1 MAALLSSPIASAGSS
16 SRHRALADE
25 AETLGHLADAAREYE
40 AAWQEERAPELLY
53 RLGIVRRKLRE
64 YAKAKEAFRGYLR
77 AAPDGALR
85 DEVERQLVKLAV
97 LAEAQQEEA
106 APQRRRANATPKPA
120 AKVPAGSE
128 AAKAAPTVAPP
139 EPATRPPEPVEPPAR
154 EPEAAAPSA
163 GVEAPRAPLEAPRAG
178 VEAPHAP
185 LEVPRAAPRAA
196 PRASIEAPRPALVAP
211 RAQDLPARSARA
223 APWLAAGAAVAA
235 GAGAAFWWDGSRV
248 SRELDARFAAGELAA
263 ADAPR
268 YARARN
274 EAIAG
279 RVLVAAALA
288 LAGTA
293 LVLW

>member
-1 MAALLSSPIASAGSS
+1 MAALLSSPIAAAGSS

-77 AAPDGALR
+77 VAPGGALK
-85 DEVERQLVKLAV
+85 DEVERQLVKLSV
-97 LAEAQQEEA
+97 LMEAQQEEA
-106 APQRRRANATPKPA
+106 APERRRGQRPA
-120 AKVPAGSE
+120 AAAKRPAGSV
-128 AAKAAPTVAPP
+128 AAKAAPAAAVPGPATLEPPTPERTAPLAVVL
-139 EPATRPPEPVEPPAR
+139 EPATRSPEPAEPSAR
-154 EPEAAAPSA
+154 APETAAPRA
-163 GVEAPRAPLEAPRAG
+163 ALGTLEAPRPGVEAPRAALEAPRAQ
-178 VEAPHAP
+178 
-185 LEVPRAAPRAA
+185 EVPA
-196 PRASIEAPRPALVAP
+196 RP
-211 RAQDLPARSARA
+211 ARA

-235 GAGAAFWWDGSRV
+235 GAGAAFWWDGARK
-248 SRELDARFAAGELAA
+248 SRELDARFAAGELVA

>member
-1 MAALLSSPIASAGSS
+1 VRHTGIVLAMAALLCSPIAAAGSS
-16 SRHRALADE
+16 SRHRARADE

-64 YAKAKEAFRGYLR
+64 FAKAKEAFRGYLR
-77 AAPDGALR
+77 VAPDGALK

-97 LAEAQQEEA
+97 LMEAQQEEA
-106 APQRRRANATPKPA
+106 APQRRSQRPSAPAKPA
-120 AKVPAGSE
+120 AKLPAGSE
-128 AAKAAPTVAPP
+128 AAAKAAALP
-139 EPATRPPEPVEPPAR
+139 EPATLEPPTPERAAPQAVVLEPAPRPPDPPAR
-154 EPEAAAPSA
+154 APETA
-163 GVEAPRAPLEAPRAG
+163 APRAL
-178 VEAPHAP
+178 
-185 LEVPRAAPRAA
+185 LEVPRAAIQA
-196 PRASIEAPRPALVAP
+196 PRTALETP
-211 RAQDLPARSARA
+211 RAQDLPARSTRA

-235 GAGAAFWWDGSRV
+235 SAGATFWWDGARV
-248 SRELDARFAAGELAA
+248 SRELDARFAAGELRA

-268 YARARN
+268 YGRAQN